1 MGRCCGI
8 PYGDISAATTTDI
21 PGETHVVIGK
31 KDGTSSV
38 DGLPA
43 IERNAYGGGEGG
55 PVFGTTNIT
64 LNKGYIGYR
73 YFVDQASADP
83 GAELIGIT
91 DGGGYYQ
98 EKLHDETWSGDG
110 SYRLKDSGNIF
121 GGGYV
126 DNSSVDES
134 NVTMYGGHVR
144 NSLFGGGEIA
154 AVGRGV
160 IVASGEKNSIRNL
173 QGIYKAGHT
182 SVKLYEGF
190 VHRNVFGGG
199 RGYNNLGEGGKL
211 YSDGYVFGQT
221 EVDIHGGEVGTNAEL
236 ANGNGNVFG
245 GGDIGYVY
253 SAYEDSEGALCFGK
267 KSGVRYDDGDEGYYY
282 KYENGTWKMDGTEK
296 ILTEDCKVLI
306 EPHARNKWY
315 D

>member
-1 MGRCCGI
+1 MLPAPWEPSI
-8 PYGDISAATTTDI
+8 TSL
-21 PGETHVVIGK
+21 VQ
-31 KDGTSSV
+31 TSSPRPMPISRAARHV
-38 DGLPA
+38 TSMAADGQEQWDIIRVLSAMQPQT
-43 IERNAYGGGEGG
+43 I
-55 PVFGTTNIT
+55 FIT

-199 RGYNNLGEGGKL
+199 RGYNNLGT
-211 YSDGYVFGQT
+211 V
-221 EVDIHGGEVGTNAEL
+221 
-236 ANGNGNVFG
+236 
-245 GGDIGYVY
+245 
-253 SAYEDSEGALCFGK
+253 
-267 KSGVRYDDGDEGYYY
+267 VR
-282 KYENGTWKMDGTEK
+282 
-296 ILTEDCKVLI
+296 
-306 EPHARNKWY
+306 
-315 D
+315 